1 MWWHISC
8 FSSDD
13 LHVRR
18 VGHPF
23 LPGRLLVSAFAV
35 FGDLVRPKSF
45 AGVFGAAPSV
55 ALATLAMAS
64 ITHDGEYASVEAR
77 SMTAGALGLVA
88 YGWLISWLLLR
99 RRARTLLVAS
109 GALVLWA
116 VVAFGIWAML
126 LR

>member
-1 MWWHISC
+1 MTICMSGELAIR
-8 FSSDD
+8 F
-13 LHVRR
+13 
-18 VGHPF
+18 F
-23 LPGRLLVSAFAV
+23 LGGLLVSAFAV

-55 ALATLAMAS
+55 ALATLALAS
-64 ITHDGEYASVEAR
+64 VTHDGEYASVEAR
-77 SMTAGALGLVA
+77 SMIAGALGLAA
-88 YGWLISWLLLR
+88 YGWLVSWLLLR